1 MAIGQ
6 LEGHLKLSAKIA
18 AILQEVRSSNATHR
32 RKLKEILAL
41 RLSSSPAEFCAAFC
55 EALVPLFNFQRRT
68 SSAERTIK
76 FVSSFACSASDKDDP
91 SDEFLENFLRFLL
104 LAATAASKT
113 ARFRAC
119 QTVSEIIMR
128 LPDDMEVSDELWDE
142 VIECMKIRAGDK
154 IPTVRTFAIRSLA
167 RFANDSE
174 NRDILELFL
183 EKLPLEQNGD
193 VRKILVLSLPPS
205 SETLS
210 MIIDCTLDV
219 NESARK
225 AAYCVL
231 ASKFPLQSLSIKLR
245 ATILQRG
252 LAERSAAVAKE
263 CFRMMKDEWLEKC
276 CNGDPIELLKFLDV
290 ETYESVGETVM
301 STLLKAGLVKLQDGQ
316 TLREF
321 IAPGGDSAEGHCSCS
336 IELMDAEVAVFW
348 KVVCRHLNMEA
359 HKKGSDAAMTMGTE
373 STVYAEEASHNND
386 LLDQIL
392 PASVSD
398 YVELVNAHIVAG
410 ANYRFV
416 SRQLLLLGTMLDF
429 SDVSNR
435 KVASV
440 FLQVLLHK
448 ALDHDLD
455 ESGNEVIIGDG
466 FNLGGER
473 NWAAAVAEL
482 CKKVHAATGEFE
494 EVVLNVVEELAQ
506 PCRERTADWKQWLHC
521 LAVVG
526 LLLENTTSFRHMQGN
541 AIDPT
546 EILHSLLL
554 PGAKHSNLDVQR
566 ASVRCLGLFGLLEKK
581 PSEDIGKQLRC
592 SFVKGPSTVSIMAAK
607 ALLDLAIWH
616 GPDEMDKSMNCDLSS
631 DIHDDAIS
639 STPFEFGDGREDS
652 KFELLDLLCAGLEH
666 DWDDLEEV
674 EDHQSIQDVLGEGL
688 AKILLLSNKFPGS
701 HTSKH
706 HLILAK
712 LIQLYFSS
720 DNEEFQRLK
729 QCLSVFFEHYP
740 SLSIYHKTCLSKAF
754 MPVMRSLWPGINGNA
769 VGSTMMISNM
779 RKIAVQASRFML
791 QMIQAPLIAK
801 ESTSTEENKSENP
814 SVETCPSLD
823 FESEEE
829 GLAVRIAV
837 EVASFDAKKTA
848 AEKSYVAAL
857 CKILVLLQFRVSEQG
872 VIKLMRR
879 ILSHASTAAA
889 AEKDLTKELRHMA
902 ERLKAIDRNPDEQLS
917 SEQATQILE
926 KLELTFN
933 FDKDDSPEAVP
944 TPAPQSIRPR
954 PTRRR
959 ARAHQDSSSD
969 DEGSPT
975 SVVPITPAVTGSR
988 SQRASKTAAM
998 SKMAAKTTV
1007 KIDEYDDA
1015 GSEDDEDEALAEVTS
1030 EDDSEASV

>member
-6 LEGHLKLSAKIA
+6 LEGHRKLSAKIA

-41 RLSSSPAEFCAAFC
+41 RLSSPAEFCGAFC
-55 EALVPLFNFQRRT
+55 QALVPLFNFQRRN
-68 SSAERTIK
+68 SSSQRTIK
-76 FVSSFACSASDKDDP
+76 FVSTFACSSGEKGDSA
-91 SDEFLENFLRFLL
+91 DEFLENFLSFLL
-104 LAATAASKT
+104 LAATAANKT

-119 QTVSEIIMR
+119 QIVSEIIMR
-128 LPDDMEVSDELWDE
+128 LPDDMEVSSELWDE

-205 SETLS
+205 SETFS

-231 ASKFPLQSLSIKLR
+231 ASKFSLQSLSIKLR

-276 CNGDPIELLKFLDV
+276 CNGNPIALLKFLDV
-290 ETYESVGETVM
+290 ETYESVGETVV

-321 IAPGGDSAEGHCSCS
+321 IAPGGDSAEGGNCSHS

-348 KVVCRHLNMEA
+348 RVVCRHLNIEA

-386 LLDQIL
+386 LLDRIL

-398 YVELVNAHIVAG
+398 YVELVNDHIVAG
-410 ANYRFV
+410 PNYRFV
-416 SRQLLLLGTMLDF
+416 SRQLLLLGMMLDF

-440 FLQVLLHK
+440 FLQDLLHK
-448 ALDHDLD
+448 ALDHELD

-466 FNLGGER
+466 FNLGGEK

-482 CKKVHAATGEFE
+482 CKKVHAAAGEFE

-526 LLLENTTSFRHMQGN
+526 LLLENTTSFRHMQGY

-566 ASVRCLGLFGLLEKK
+566 ASVRCLGLFGLLERK
-581 PSEDIGKQLRC
+581 PSEDLGKQLRC

-616 GPDEMDKSMNCDLSS
+616 GPDEMDKAMNCNLSS
-631 DIHDDAIS
+631 DIHDDDIS
-639 STPFEFGDGREDS
+639 FTLLEFGDAREDS
-652 KFELLDLLCAGLEH
+652 NFELLDLLCVGLEH

-712 LIQLYFSS
+712 LIRLYFSS

-740 SLSIYHKTCLSKAF
+740 SLSINHKKCLSKAF
-754 MPVMRSLWPGINGNA
+754 MPVMRSLWPGISGNA
-769 VGSTMMISNM
+769 AGSTMMVSNM
-779 RKIAVQASRFML
+779 RKIAFQASRFML
-791 QMIQAPLIAK
+791 QMIQAPLLAK
-801 ESTSTEENKSENP
+801 DSTITEENKSENP
-814 SVETCPSLD
+814 GVETCPSLD
-823 FESEEE
+823 LKSEEE

-837 EVASFDAKKTA
+837 EVASFNAKKTA

-879 ILSHASTAAA
+879 ILSRASAAVA
-889 AEKDLTKELRHMA
+889 AEKDLTKELMHMA
-902 ERLKAIDRNPDEQLS
+902 ERLKAIDRNPVEQLS

-933 FDKDDSPEAVP
+933 LEKDDSMEAAP
-944 TPAPQSIRPR
+944 TPAPQSIQPR

-969 DEGSPT
+969 DEASPT
-975 SVVPITPAVTGSR
+975 SVVPNTPVIGTR

-998 SKMAAKTTV
+998 TKMAAKTTV

-1015 GSEDDEDEALAEVTS
+1015 GSEGDEDEALAEVTT